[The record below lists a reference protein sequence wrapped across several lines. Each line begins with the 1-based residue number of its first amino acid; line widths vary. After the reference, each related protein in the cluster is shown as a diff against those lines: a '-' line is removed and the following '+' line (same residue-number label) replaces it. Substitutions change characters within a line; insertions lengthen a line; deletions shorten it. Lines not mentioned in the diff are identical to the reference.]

1 MGEAGRKQSHPLP
14 PRAGRR
20 PTGAVASVGLPEQ
33 PCSQGRLC
41 LEVKQGD
48 LEGQPFV
55 QKQGSHAMQESPVIF
70 QVRKILWR
78 MNRLPTPV
86 FLGFPGGS
94 AGKESPCN
102 VGDSEFSPWVGKI
115 PWRRTW
121 QPTSVFLPGESPWI
135 EDPARLQS
143 MGSQRLGHE

>member
-1 MGEAGRKQSHPLP
+1 M
-14 PRAGRR
+14 
-20 PTGAVASVGLPEQ
+20 
-33 PCSQGRLC
+33 
-41 LEVKQGD
+41 
-48 LEGQPFV
+48 

-102 VGDSEFSPWVGKI
+102 VGDSEFSPWVWKI
-115 PWRRTW
+115 PWRRERL
-121 QPTSVFLPGESPWI
+121 PTPKLWLGEF
-135 EDPARLQS
+135 RTV
-143 MGSQRLGHE
+143 